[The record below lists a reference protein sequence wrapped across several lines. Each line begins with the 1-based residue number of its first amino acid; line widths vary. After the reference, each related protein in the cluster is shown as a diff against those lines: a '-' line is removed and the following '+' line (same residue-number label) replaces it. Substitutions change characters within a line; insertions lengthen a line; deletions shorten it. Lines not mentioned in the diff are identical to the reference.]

1 MTLDL
6 MPLKELMKQA
16 LREVLAEEKA
26 ARPPTANA
34 EPAGHLLT
42 TAEVGARCGGADPE
56 TVLGWIHSGKLAASR
71 PGHVYLVDPEDLKRF
86 LAGQKSGAKLAVA
99 DDAQLN
105 KVLHRMTAR
114 RR

>member
-6 MPLKELMKQA
+6 LPLKELMKQA

-26 ARPPTANA
+26 ASAAPTATPDSA
-34 EPAGHLLT
+34 LLT
-42 TAEVGARCGGADPE
+42 TAQVAARCGGVDPE
-56 TVLGWIHSGKLAASR
+56 TVLGWIHSGKLPASR

-86 LAGQKSGAKLAVA
+86 LAGQKRGAKLAVA
-99 DDAQLN
+99 DDAQLS
-105 KVLHRMTAR
+105 KVLTRMTAR